1 MAFEDKTQRYF
12 YRIDAKGN
20 PVPGSL
26 IKRKQ
31 RPLNGVWREVT
42 RNICCVPPTTT
53 TTTTSSST
61 TTTTT

>member
-31 RPLNGVWREVT
+31 TPKNGVWREVP
-42 RNICCVPPTTT
+42 RNICCLPTT